1 MANRVARYQADRTNQ
16 KFYFSRI
23 YCQLAEETPQAQLQ
37 TAHVESAI
45 LHLYGGY
52 LAFLQ
57 EISHYY
63 HVNLAEPSLTNIEKA
78 LAERTQISPEIV
90 RLKKLLQVDFLA
102 DIEQAVKQVNFKPV
116 PKEKTENNEKVV
128 LNGKLPVVDVMAK
141 ATTDGLVIS
150 VDMVRQWRGQLL
162 EVVESLREGMV
173 EF

>member
-1 MANRVARYQADRTNQ
+1 M
-16 KFYFSRI
+16 
-23 YCQLAEETPQAQLQ
+23 
-37 TAHVESAI
+37 
-45 LHLYGGY
+45 
-52 LAFLQ
+52 
-57 EISHYY
+57 
-63 HVNLAEPSLTNIEKA
+63 
-78 LAERTQISPEIV
+78 AERPQISPEIV